1 MGCCCRQDAAIYMA
15 KITGGGKKRKYPLAI
30 MDQILKDVDPEREV
44 RVLYDIGCTL
54 KNFLSLVCLICLG
67 FSNVPSYQDI
77 FTDITV
83 LCHSA
88 NFFLRH
94 QTDFI
99 SERLSF
105 THTCTTGS
113 ASWSL
118 AHISMMGGDFQ
129 MAKGWNN
136 FAHTYHRLWALCNI
150 PLGAIGLVH
159 CSTRLNSTTRR
170 GSFLSVCSF
179 FFSHDYS
186 VYGN

>member
-1 MGCCCRQDAAIYMA
+1 LHKAAHDKQNQSTWKACDDTGLMGCCCRHNAAIYMA
-15 KITGGGKKRKYPLAI
+15 NITGGGEKRKYPLAI
-30 MDQILKDVDPEREV
+30 MDQILKDVDPEWEV
-44 RVLYDIGCTL
+44 RVLCGIGCTL
-54 KNFLSLVCLICLG
+54 KNFLSLVCLMCLG
-67 FSNVPSYQDI
+67 FSNVSSYQDI

-118 AHISMMGGDFQ
+118 AHVSMMGGYFW
-129 MAKGWNN
+129 MAKGWND
-136 FAHTYHRLWALCNI
+136 FGRTYQRLSALCDI
-150 PLGAIGLVH
+150 CQP
-159 CSTRLNSTTRR
+159 
-170 GSFLSVCSF
+170 
-179 FFSHDYS
+179 
-186 VYGN
+186 